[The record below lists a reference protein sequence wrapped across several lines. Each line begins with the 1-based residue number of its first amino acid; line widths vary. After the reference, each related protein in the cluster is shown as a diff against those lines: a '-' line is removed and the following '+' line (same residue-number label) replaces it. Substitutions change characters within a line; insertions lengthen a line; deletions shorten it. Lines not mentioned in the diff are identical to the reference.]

1 MNEEKITDE
10 MLLELGQKLDKW
22 MEDAEI
28 ILTIRIPAGTTEQEV
43 ELNTGGNAMIESNIL
58 MAAFGNAYL
67 RMLDDMPSLKEGNTA
82 EELLDDLFGMMK
94 REILGALDEVEA

>member
-58 MAAFGNAYL
+58 MTAFSNAYL
-67 RMLDDMPSLKEGNTA
+67 RMYEELPLKEDSK
-82 EELLDDLFGMMK
+82 EELLDDIFDMMK
-94 REILGALDEVEA
+94 REILGAFREGGEA